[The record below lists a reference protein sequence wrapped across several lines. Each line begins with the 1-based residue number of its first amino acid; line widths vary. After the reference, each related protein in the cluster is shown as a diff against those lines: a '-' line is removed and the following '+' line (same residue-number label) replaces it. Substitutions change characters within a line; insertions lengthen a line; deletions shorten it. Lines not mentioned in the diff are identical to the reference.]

1 MYKLTFVNEH
11 GNIVGKDDRVM
22 FNINKEKR
30 KIACIMHV
38 RINGLSKYLDYNGD
52 NDTITINY
60 NLERYIMDRLVEY
73 HYVNPKYCDLDNLV
87 IQLVGIATC
96 DENDTFDETVGKRI
110 AESKARLEAYKL
122 MERINKFCEEYIYF
136 MKLRLDLAEEKT
148 NFLKSRELAHIRKLV
163 QET

>member
-30 KIACIMHV
+30 KVACIMHV
-38 RINGLSKYLDYNGD
+38 IVNGLSKYLDYNGD
-52 NDTITINY
+52 DDTVPRNY
-60 NLERYIMDRLVEY
+60 NLERYIVDRLIEY
-73 HYVNPKYCDLDNLV
+73 HYINLKHYNLGRLV
-87 IQLVGIATC
+87 IQLVGVATC

-136 MKLRLDLAEEKT
+136 MKLRLNLAEEKT
-148 NFLKSRELAHIRKLV
+148 NFLKSRELAHVRKLV